1 MYALLTTF
9 WLRGMTA
16 EEYGEMA
23 ERYAPSFAEIPGLQS
38 KLWLANDES
47 GTYGGV
53 YLFRDLE
60 SLETF
65 LDSPLWRTVLGNPHL
80 ADVQAETFAV
90 QDAPTRI
97 SAPRLVPAAAAAA
110 AAAQA

>member
-23 ERYAPSFAEIPGLQS
+23 ERYAPSFAEIPGLLS

-53 YLFRDLE
+53 YLFRDHDALE
-60 SLETF
+60 DF
-65 LDSPLWRTVLGNPHL
+65 LHSPLWRTVLGNPHL
-80 ADVQAETFAV
+80 ADVQAETFGI
-90 QDAPTRI
+90 QETPTRI
-97 SAPRLVPAAAAAA
+97 SAPNLVPVEEGALH
-110 AAAQA
+110 